1 MASLARRTLAVFG
14 LQRPLPAAEPHDAP
28 AADGAAAL
36 APLARVWAGQVGAAI
51 AHGSES
57 VDALSSGFAAIEGQ
71 LAQALQAA
79 EEAARSFGGEDGM
92 AATVQA
98 ARERLQQVLSHIESA
113 VAANHALMDSMGQA
127 VQATRELGETAQSV
141 ERIAQMTTLL
151 SINARIEAARAGP
164 AGQGFAVV
172 ADEVRKLA
180 AQAREDSQAILGR
193 VERIGRVIGDA
204 AGAAEGL
211 RRRDDE
217 LIQRC
222 RDEMC
227 EVIDGFGT
235 GTERLLGASAAL
247 AGIGRETRASVAD
260 ALMRLQYQDRVSQRL
275 AHVQAGV
282 EGFAAV
288 LEAEGWPGAEEVAAL
303 EGALLAS
310 YTMPEEGRLHRGE
323 SEPAAGGDG
332 LDFF

>member
-1 MASLARRTLAVFG
+1 MASLTRRTLAAFG
-14 LQRPLPAAEPHDAP
+14 WPGALTEAAP
-28 AADGAAAL
+28 AATAGPDGAAAL
-36 APLARVWAGQVGAAI
+36 APLARVWAGQIGAAA

-57 VDALSSGFAAIEGQ
+57 VDALSAGFAAIESQ

-79 EEAARSFGGEDGM
+79 DEAARSFGGDEGM
-92 AATVQA
+92 AAAVGA
-98 ARERLQQVLSHIESA
+98 ARARLQQVLSHIESA
-113 VAANHALMDSMGQA
+113 VAANHALMDSVGQA
-127 VQATRELGETAQSV
+127 VQATRELGETAHSV

-204 AGAAEGL
+204 AAAAEGL

-217 LIQRC
+217 LMQRC
-222 RDEMC
+222 RDEMY
-227 EVIDGFGT
+227 EVIDGFDGGT
-235 GTERLLGASAAL
+235 QRLLGASEAL

-260 ALMRLQYQDRVSQRL
+260 ALMRLQYQDRVGQRL
-275 AHVQAGV
+275 AHVQASV
-282 EGFAAV
+282 EGLAGTLESAGWPAAEGV
-288 LEAEGWPGAEEVAAL
+288 AELEA
-303 EGALLAS
+303 ALLAS

-323 SEPAAGGDG
+323 SEPRAGDDG
-332 LDFF
+332 IDFF